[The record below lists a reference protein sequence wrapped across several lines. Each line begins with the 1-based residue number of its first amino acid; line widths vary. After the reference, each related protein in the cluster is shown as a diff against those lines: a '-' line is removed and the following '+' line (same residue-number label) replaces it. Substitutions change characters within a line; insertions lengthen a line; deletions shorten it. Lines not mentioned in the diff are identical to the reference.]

1 MPNTDTTYV
10 SPGEAAH
17 RLNRNPR
24 TIVRWAEGLGEP
36 DVITT
41 PGGHR
46 RIATHIVEQWATE
59 QQAVAS

>member
-1 MPNTDTTYV
+1 MPNTDTIYV
-10 SPGEAAH
+10 SPGKAAH

-24 TIVRWAEGLGEP
+24 TIVRWAEGLAEP

-46 RIATHIVEQWATE
+46 RIAEHVVVRWATE
-59 QQAVAS
+59 HGVAA